1 MKKWSKHPIYE
12 KRWVVGWFQNI
23 FRRVSVERALVSA
36 AFITSARAKPGVIMH
51 GPRRTSVHVNSEQ
64 KVSNQ
69 KQLGRYSYIR
79 RITSR
84 NERPPSEEDST
95 LCRAS
100 ARNKVTVG
108 VQNEGNIAS
117 LFALYTFV
125 SFFLFLF
132 FSFLFSFFFSRRN
145 DLVKFSLS
153 IWKFGKRTWS
163 FFLFL
168 FVIIQTGLSRSYFV
182 ETW

>member
-79 RITSR
+79 CITSR
-84 NERPPSEEDST
+84 NERPPSEEDT

-132 FSFLFSFFFSRRN
+132 FSFLFSFFFLEETISLN
-145 DLVKFSLS
+145 LVCQFENLENERGR
-153 IWKFGKRTWS
+153 FFF
-163 FFLFL
+163 FFL
-168 FVIIQTGLSRSYFV
+168 
-182 ETW
+182 